1 MDSRTT
7 SFGEKKLSKLDIL
20 IAWLRYRKIFQVSKK
35 YGITFGGKSICDVG
49 CGYNGDLLEH
59 IRTHENPWNLY
70 GVDLS
75 PNKDNEHIHM
85 VEANL
90 EKDRFELTDNS
101 VDIVLSLAVI
111 EHLNSPEN
119 YLSEI
124 YRIMSPGGYAVLTTP
139 STYGK
144 PVLETLAALRLIAK
158 EEIDDHKIYYNKKT
172 LTEVLSKY
180 FDTVNVEY
188 FQFWLNTVAVVSKK
202 S

>member
-1 MDSRTT
+1 
-7 SFGEKKLSKLDIL
+7 
-20 IAWLRYRKIFQVSKK
+20 
-35 YGITFGGKSICDVG
+35 
-49 CGYNGDLLEH
+49 
-59 IRTHENPWNLY
+59 
-70 GVDLS
+70 
-75 PNKDNEHIHM
+75 M

-188 FQFWLNTVAVVSKK
+188 FQF
-202 S
+202 